1 MHIPILPLNALR
13 AFEASARHLSLSRA
27 AAELHVTP
35 SALSHQIKSLEDILG
50 RKLFTRKVRA
60 IELTA
65 AGKLLYPGLQT
76 GFTHIREAV
85 AGLQPQ
91 GDSRILV
98 ISTPPGFT
106 AKWLAPRLYR
116 FATMYPDIDARV
128 SSSMANAD
136 FTSDGVDVAIR
147 NLPANHVATKEL
159 AAEKLI
165 EIALLPVCSPKLM
178 ATHGPLDAAALL
190 GRLPLIHDE
199 TFADRLEIPG
209 WCEWLDMEGIGNVD
223 LGRGLRFNSADHAL
237 DAAVQGAGIL
247 LAHNVLAY
255 DDLQTGRLVQPF
267 GLTLPTGRA
276 YHLVYPRGAG
286 ETAKLAAFRQ
296 WFRQEVV
303 AMLDHLVTPTAG
315 ALAAGR

>member
-1 MHIPILPLNALR
+1 MYLSVLPLNALR
-13 AFEASARHLSLSRA
+13 AFEASARHLSLSKA

-35 SALSHQIKSLEDILG
+35 SALSHQIKSLEEILG

-65 AGKLLYPGLQT
+65 TGKLLYPGLQT
-76 GFTHIREAV
+76 GFTHIRDAV
-85 AGLQPQ
+85 EGLQPKT
-91 GDSRILV
+91 DSRILV

-136 FTSDGVDVAIR
+136 FVTDGVDIAIR
-147 NLPANHVATKEL
+147 NMAADHVATEEL
-159 AAEKLI
+159 AADKLI
-165 EIALLPVCSPKLM
+165 DITLLPVCSPKLI
-178 ATHGPLDAAALL
+178 AEHGPIESAAML

-199 TFADRLEIPG
+199 TFADRAEIPG
-209 WCEWLDMEGIGNVD
+209 WQDWLRIEGVED
-223 LGRGLRFNSADHAL
+223 VELDRGLRFNSADHAL

-247 LAHNVLAY
+247 LAHYVLAY

-267 GLTLPTGRA
+267 SLTLPTGRA
-276 YHLVYPRGAG
+276 YHLVYPRHTG
-286 ETAKLAAFRQ
+286 ETAKVAAFRT
-296 WFRQEVV
+296 WFYQEVDE
-303 AMLDHLVTPTAG
+303 MRRHPG
-315 ALAAGR
+315 AAAST